1 MQYLPYLQNI
11 LSIRQEIRISDP
23 VYLRHEVLAA
33 VWQAELVSSLVC
45 ILQFGKKENI
55 QSEDLST

>member
-1 MQYLPYLQNI
+1 MQYLPYLQDI
-11 LSIRQEIRISDP
+11 LSIGQEIRISDP

-45 ILQFGKKENI
+45 ILQFGKNLKY
-55 QSEDLST
+55 SV